1 MSRILVV
8 FGTRPEAIK
17 MAPVV
22 DALRLRRHLDVRVC
36 VTAQHREMLDQV
48 LTLFGIVPDFDLD
61 LMRQRQDLAELTS
74 AVILGMRDVLRQCRP
89 SLVLVHGDTTTS
101 FAATL
106 AAFYEGIPVGHV
118 EAGLRTKNVYAPW
131 PEELNRRLT
140 AVMTTL
146 HFAPTDG
153 ARRNLLAEGV
163 PGDAVW
169 VTGNTVVDALHHIR
183 GTDAF
188 RRIQPTV
195 DRAGR
200 LLLVTL
206 HRRESWGAALEQMCR
221 AIRCV
226 VERHGDVR
234 VAFPVHLNPAVRE
247 CVVRVLDG
255 IDRVSLMPPLDY
267 LSFLAVMDASWLVL
281 TDSGG
286 VQEEAPVLGKPVLVL
301 RETTERPEAVESGVA
316 RLVGTREQA
325 ITDAV
330 EELLR
335 DPAARDRMARAVSP
349 FGDGQASRRIADVL
363 TEHYA

>member
-1 MSRILVV
+1 
-8 FGTRPEAIK
+8 

-106 AAFYEGIPVGHV
+106 AAFYEGVPVGHV

-169 VTGNTVVDALHHIR
+169 VTGNTVVDALLRVVQMIESDAEIR
-183 GTDAF
+183 HGMKHRFSFLTPDK
-188 RRIQPTV
+188 RTI
-195 DRAGR
+195 
-200 LLLVTL
+200 LVTG
-206 HRRESWGAALEQMCR
+206 HRRESFGGGFEQICDALKTLS
-221 AIRCV
+221 
-226 VERHGDVR
+226 ERGDVEI
-234 VAFPVHLNPAVRE
+234 VYPVHMNPN
-247 CVVRVLDG
+247 
-255 IDRVSLMPPLDY
+255 VSEPVNRTLGGQPNIFLLPPLEY
-267 LSFLAVMDASWLVL
+267 LPFVYLMGRSSLIL

-286 VQEEAPVLGKPVLVL
+286 IQEEAPTLRKPVLVM
-301 RETTERPEAVESGVA
+301 RETTERPEAVDAAAVK
-316 RLVGTREQA
+316 LVGTTSARIVAESA
-325 ITDAV
+325 RLLDDAS
-330 EELLR
+330 EY
-335 DPAARDRMARAVSP
+335 ARMSAGTNP
-349 FGDGQASRRIADVL
+349 YGDGLAADRIAAVVA
-363 TEHYA
+363 ERH